1 MRADAFDAA
10 LVQDD
15 DPVGVHDRA
24 DPLSDDEYGRLA
36 GVGAQCRAQ
45 PRIGARVE
53 RREAVVEEVDR
64 RSLHKGARDR
74 KALALAAGNVRP
86 ALVDGRVQ
94 PAGHLLDEVLRLGHL
109 EGVPELLLGRILLAE
124 SKVARHC
131 AAEQVRP
138 LRNQPD
144 PAPQVLERPLAYVD
158 AVDEEAPLPDVEEAR
173 DQVQQ
178 GGLARAGAAD
188 DGGGLAGPDPEF
200 DVLEYRL
207 LAARVTKGHPAEL
220 NLPC

>member
-1 MRADAFDAA
+1 MPSAVKSIPTPGVTFIPETIWAICPLPLAWSSAMTCSLVRPAGSILPTTPSKMTLVALPMIFDAA

-24 DPLSDDEYGRLA
+24 DPLGDDEYGRLA

-45 PRIGARVE
+45 PRIGAGVE

-74 KALALAAGNVRP
+74 QALALAAGNVRP
-86 ALVDGRVQ
+86 ALVDWRVQ

-124 SKVARHC
+124 
-131 AAEQVRP
+131 
-138 LRNQPD
+138 
-144 PAPQVLERPLAYVD
+144 
-158 AVDEEAPLPDVEEAR
+158 
-173 DQVQQ
+173 
-178 GGLARAGAAD
+178 
-188 DGGGLAGPDPEF
+188 
-200 DVLEYRL
+200 
-207 LAARVTKGHPAEL
+207 
-220 NLPC
+220 